1 MLISIPAN
9 SFTYVNGYSFPPSFQ
24 GKNMP
29 LKKKKKK
36 ELRILLEYFCEGGRY
51 ADGGVKGGRTEVLR
65 RGEEG

>member
-29 LKKKKKK
+29 LKKKKK
-36 ELRILLEYFCEGGRY
+36 RNLEYFCEGGRY